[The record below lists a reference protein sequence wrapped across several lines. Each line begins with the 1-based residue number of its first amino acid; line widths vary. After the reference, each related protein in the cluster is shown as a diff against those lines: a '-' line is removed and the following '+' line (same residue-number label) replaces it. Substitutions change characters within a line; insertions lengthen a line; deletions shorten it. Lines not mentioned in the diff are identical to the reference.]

1 MAIVIRFIGSI
12 RGITDTETLSLQS
25 KGGLSIKELIDK
37 IANEKRDF
45 KLQFIDINGEVSTG
59 NALILVNG
67 KEISILNGLETA
79 VEDNDDV
86 VFVPVAHGG

>member
-45 KLQFIDINGEVSTG
+45 KRQFIDTNGEVSTG